1 LSAVA
6 VVVAVLIASLA
17 AWLSARAL
25 ARGSLREARALDD
38 TGEDLRKVHVS
49 PTPRIGGVAVV
60 AGLLAAVAASC
71 ALSGA
76 LCPWAL
82 LVVCAAPAFAWG
94 LIEDF
99 SKRGAW
105 AVRYALTAFAAA
117 LGFILADAR
126 ITQLHVPGL
135 DPALAIPAVSFV
147 FTVFAVTGVAHS
159 FNLIDGLNGLAGLNA
174 LLGAIGLAI
183 VAASVGDSLVL
194 PAACALAASVAGF
207 LLVNYPRGRIFLG
220 DGGAYLVGLL
230 LAELAVLLV
239 HRNSEVSPW
248 FPLILLAYPIWET
261 LFTVYRRKA
270 RGHST
275 ARADALHLHSL
286 VYRRIVRWRSFEA
299 KPSDYVM
306 RNSIASL
313 CLWVVPAACLA
324 VALAFWDTSLPLQAA
339 AAVFGISYTLAYR
352 RLVHFGVPSRL
363 VLRAKPQSRRQ
374 ILAANALLGDNA
386 ITPGG
391 KGN

>member
-1 LSAVA
+1 MSEVA
-6 VVVAVLIASLA
+6 VTLVVLFCASLA
-17 AWLSARAL
+17 AWLTARAL
-25 ARGSLREARALDD
+25 ARTSLRDARALDD
-38 TGEDLRKVHVS
+38 TSHGLRKVHVS

-60 AGLLAAVAASC
+60 AGLLAALGVSC
-71 ALSGA
+71 VLNGN

-82 LVVCAAPAFAWG
+82 LLLCAAPAFVWG

-99 SKRGAW
+99 SQRGAV
-105 AVRYALTAFAAA
+105 AVRLALTGLAAA
-117 LGFILADAR
+117 LGFVLLDAR

-135 DPALAIPAVSFV
+135 DQALAVNAISFA

-159 FNLIDGLNGLAGLNA
+159 INIIDGLNGLSGV
-174 LLGAIGLAI
+174 IGLLASIGIAI
-183 VAASVGDSLVL
+183 VAAIVGDSLVF

-248 FPLILLAYPIWET
+248 FALILLAYPIWET
-261 LFTVYRRKA
+261 LFSMYRRRA

-275 ARADALHLHSL
+275 ARPDALHLHSL
-286 VYRRIVRWRSFEA
+286 VYRRIARWRSFDGTPA
-299 KPSDYVM
+299 DYVT

-313 CLWVVPAACLA
+313 CLWIVPAACLA
-324 VALAFWDTSLPLQAA
+324 IALVFWDQSLPLQLTAA
-339 AAVFGISYTLAYR
+339 AFGIFYTLGYR
-352 RLVHFGVPSRL
+352 RLVRFGIPAWLVIRAERRPLAEADSEAAEEGSR
-363 VLRAKPQSRRQ
+363 
-374 ILAANALLGDNA
+374 G
-386 ITPGG
+386 
-391 KGN
+391 